1 MAKSICHMTCAH
13 DVDDVRVFQKECVS
27 LAEAGYNVVLVAPH
41 GRNEEVDGVRIV
53 GVPYRS
59 KNPLYRLFVLS
70 RRVYKEALKQ
80 EADLYHIHDVEL
92 FVYGI
97 KLKRKGK
104 KVIFDS
110 HEDWPQYISDIT
122 WIPKAIRKVLRFYLV
137 KSYRRRMRCFDA
149 VLTVSPHIVD
159 SIKSICDVNVDVVS
173 NYPILDKCLPEIEV
187 EHYQQRANCICYA
200 GTVYRSVNHETLIKV
215 IQDLDITYRIVGDI
229 DAEFKQQLLNLDEN
243 NKVDFV
249 DYVSRSELERIYSSS
264 TIGMV
269 VFDYIDNLGGNVGSM
284 GINKIFEYMRAGL
297 PILCTDFKL
306 WKELI
311 VDKYECGICVSARSE
326 SMFREAISQFIS
338 NKQLA
343 CQMGQNGQRAVKTEF
358 NWDTQ
363 KEVLLAVYARLLD

>member
-1 MAKSICHMTCAH
+1 MAKTVCHITCAH
-13 DVDDVRVFQKECVS
+13 DAYDVRVFQKECVS

-59 KNPLYRLFVLS
+59 KNPLYRLLVLS

-137 KSYRRRMRCFDA
+137 ESYRRRMRCFDA
-149 VLTVSPHIVD
+149 VLTVSSHIVD
-159 SIKSICDVNVDVVS
+159 SIKSICAVEVDVVS
-173 NYPILDKCLPEIEV
+173 NYPILDKCLPVIEEV
-187 EHYQQRANCICYA
+187 HYQQRANCICYA
-200 GTVYRSVNHETLIKV
+200 GTVYRSINHETLIKV
-215 IQDLDITYRIVGDI
+215 IQDLDITYRIIGDI
-229 DAEFKQQLLNLDEN
+229 DAEFRQQLLNLDEN

-311 VDKYECGICVSARSE
+311 VDKYECGICVSPRSE